1 MNAGKAESTWFER
14 HGSAPVTELP
24 SHWSAEYRDLVERRI
39 ALIESDRNVA
49 LVERPECKRRW
60 NWDDWDV
67 LERDALEGWL
77 LNRLEAA
84 SLWSAGSVLSVAEL
98 ADRLRVDAE
107 FVSVAELLAGG
118 GCDLAEVIGGLV
130 AGESVPFVA
139 ALRLK
144 EPGLRKR
151 VQWESTWAL
160 QRREDAGEDVG
171 VIPVP
176 PKYTSADFRSA
187 TVWKH
192 RGKLDVAKERFVS
205 YPGLSREA
213 DQSLLVG
220 WAGWDHL
227 QQATALSALIE
238 TRRDADGWGVDRL
251 LPALA
256 GLDELVPWL
265 KQWHNELDPA
275 MGLRMG
281 DYFDSYVAD
290 ECARFGIART
300 ELAEWRPP
308 ATG

>member
-1 MNAGKAESTWFER
+1 MLGQGR
-14 HGSAPVTELP
+14 
-24 SHWSAEYRDLVERRI
+24 
-39 ALIESDRNVA
+39 
-49 LVERPECKRRW
+49 
-60 NWDDWDV
+60 
-67 LERDALEGWL
+67 
-77 LNRLEAA
+77 
-84 SLWSAGSVLSVAEL
+84 
-98 ADRLRVDAE
+98 
-107 FVSVAELLAGG
+107 
-118 GCDLAEVIGGLV
+118 
-130 AGESVPFVA
+130 
-139 ALRLK
+139 
-144 EPGLRKR
+144 
-151 VQWESTWAL
+151 

-176 PKYTSADFRSA
+176 PEYTSADFRAA

-205 YPGLSREA
+205 YPGLSRET

-308 ATG
+308 ATGRG